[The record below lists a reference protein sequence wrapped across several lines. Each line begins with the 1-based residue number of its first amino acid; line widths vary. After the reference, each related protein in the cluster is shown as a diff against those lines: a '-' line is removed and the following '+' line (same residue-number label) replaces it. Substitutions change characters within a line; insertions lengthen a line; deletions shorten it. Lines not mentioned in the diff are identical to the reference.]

1 MKSFSINKKSR
12 KVNSTAKCVSYTLR
26 YKPKQSDCEKVRE
39 ILIKTGFFS
48 DEEVTVALELIE
60 EKLSQKHST
69 YNFIFAED
77 GNKLLGYSC
86 YGHIPLTKESYDLY
100 WIAVNPEFQGYGIG
114 KMLLNNSE
122 KSIKKSGGIHLYV
135 ETASRKQY
143 TPTRRFYLSCGY
155 KKAAFFPDF
164 YTPGDGKTV
173 FYKNL

>member
-1 MKSFSINKKSR
+1 MKLFSNNKKSG
-12 KVNSTAKCVSYTLR
+12 KANSTAKCPSYTLR

-39 ILIKTGFFS
+39 ILDNTGFFS

-69 YNFIFAED
+69 YNFIFAEH
-77 GNKLLGYSC
+77 GNKLMGYSC
-86 YGHIPLTKESYDLY
+86 FGHIPLTKESYDLY

-114 KMLLNNSE
+114 KMLLENSE
-122 KSIKKSGGIHLYV
+122 ERIKKSGGVHLYV

-143 TPTRRFYLSCGY
+143 IPTRRFYLSCGY
-155 KKAAFFPDF
+155 KKVAFFPDF

-173 FYKNL
+173 FYKKI

>member
-1 MKSFSINKKSR
+1 MKSFSNNKKNR
-12 KVNSTAKCVSYTLR
+12 KSNSTDKCVSYTLR
-26 YKPKQSDCEKVRE
+26 YKPRQSDCEKVRE
-39 ILIKTGFFS
+39 ILINTGFFS

-60 EKLSQKHST
+60 EKLSQKYST

-86 YGHIPLTKESYDLY
+86 FGHIPLTKESYDLY

-114 KMLLNNSE
+114 KILLDNSE
-122 KSIKKSGGIHLYV
+122 ESIKRLGGVHLYV

-155 KKAAFFPDF
+155 KKVAFFPDF

-173 FYKNL
+173 FYKKV